1 MIPKPEIN
9 YLELR
14 PKNLFSKKFNH
25 ILLLL
30 YWPIYGII
38 FSLLENHPD
47 KDFNIFGIEF
57 QPMWIPLDDL
67 IPFNELFVIPYVFW
81 FGYIVIAL
89 VYTFF
94 YDVDTYKRY
103 MYFIMITYSIALIS
117 YIFFPTEQNLRP
129 EFIPRDNF
137 LVDFMR
143 DFWDYDTSTNVCP
156 SVHVIGSFAATFA
169 FQHSK
174 GISNWVKAGCQIMNV
189 LICLSTVFLKQHSAI
204 DGIIGTVICI
214 IVYVPCFLLGR
225 SNDGNN
231 TKNPPAK
238 KHKKPKKHALSA

>member
-38 FSLLENHPD
+38 FTLLESHPL
-47 KDFNIFGIEF
+47 KDFNIFGREF
-57 QPMWIPLDDL
+57 QPMWIPLDDM

-129 EFIPRDNF
+129 TVIPRDNF
-137 LVDFMR
+137 LVDFMK
-143 DFWDYDTSTNVCP
+143 DFWVYDTSTNVCP

-169 FQHSK
+169 FQHAK
-174 GISNWVKAGCQIMNV
+174 GISKLTKAGCQIMNI

-204 DGIIGTVICI
+204 DGIIATIICVIA
-214 IVYVPCFLLGR
+214 YVPCFLMGR
-225 SNDGNN
+225 SDKGNN
-231 TKNPPAK
+231 PGSHTKKDNRKTK
-238 KHKKPKKHALSA
+238 KQTVSA

>member
-14 PKNLFSKKFNH
+14 PKNLFSKKFRH

-30 YWPIYGII
+30 YWPLYGLI
-38 FSLLENHPD
+38 FTHLENHPL
-47 KDFNIFGIEF
+47 KDYNVFGIEF
-57 QPMWIPLDDL
+57 QPMHIPLDDI

-129 EFIPRDNF
+129 EYIPRDNF
-137 LVDFMR
+137 LVDFMY

-174 GISNWVKAGCQIMNV
+174 GIARWLKVGCHVMNV

-214 IVYVPCFLLGR
+214 LAYIPCFLLGR
-225 SNDGNN
+225 KHDGD
-231 TKNPPAK
+231 KDKKDPPKSK
-238 KHKKPKKHALSA
+238 KKRKEPISV